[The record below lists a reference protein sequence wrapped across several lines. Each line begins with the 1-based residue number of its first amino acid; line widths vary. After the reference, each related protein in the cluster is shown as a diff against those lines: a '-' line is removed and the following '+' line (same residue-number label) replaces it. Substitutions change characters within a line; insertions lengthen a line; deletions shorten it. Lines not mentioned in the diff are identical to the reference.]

1 MGDIDG
7 DAETDLGALMGWRA
21 AVVEATSDN
30 PPESILRPV
39 ASEATIAALISTT
52 SPRAPDA
59 LEHLAANQDQRA
71 GESATDWQ
79 ST

>member
-1 MGDIDG
+1 MEGRG
-7 DAETDLGALMGWRA
+7 RRGDLGQSAR
-21 AVVEATSDN
+21 VD
-30 PPESILRPV
+30 LRPV

-59 LEHLAANQDQRA
+59 LEHLAANQDERA